1 MEVHVLQHQANGSSN
16 SRKPYRPPRSS
27 STSPS
32 APLNEEDKLQSKE
45 TPPRQIPLP
54 FANSTANHYIRESD
68 ESDDGDGA
76 PMMIN
81 TDMKEDGENDKSDD
95 GEMAIDESSKE
106 NDSDG
111 EEATNT
117 LKDQEEPKGNCVADP
132 VSSEVTNSA
141 EAMETEMN
149 EEISSESPKDPMSP
163 EIQVMSSGQAFK
175 PVAGPMSSVTNTVT
189 GPSVLSPPAASLPFG
204 WSWQSG
210 MYPFGMGSGSLPV
223 PTTTF
228 QEDDPLLEPGT
239 NFTLP
244 ATVCQESKGGQS
256 LHARSG

>member
-1 MEVHVLQHQANGSSN
+1 MKQLTEKQITMVMRLHSFNFHIIIITMCLCFLTIFINMLSYHAVYTHLWVL
-16 SRKPYRPPRSS
+16 Y
-27 STSPS
+27 
-32 APLNEEDKLQSKE
+32 PL
-45 TPPRQIPLP
+45 
-54 FANSTANHYIRESD
+54 
-68 ESDDGDGA
+68 
-76 PMMIN
+76 
-81 TDMKEDGENDKSDD
+81 
-95 GEMAIDESSKE
+95 
-106 NDSDG
+106 
-111 EEATNT
+111 
-117 LKDQEEPKGNCVADP
+117 
-132 VSSEVTNSA
+132 
-141 EAMETEMN
+141 
-149 EEISSESPKDPMSP
+149 
-163 EIQVMSSGQAFK
+163 QAFK